1 MINQKNQF
9 YQKGNVQKNQSNNKK
24 DRVDTI
30 HMNLEPMEI
39 PEDYIQ
45 KAENIMKNISRSI
58 TTSKIRGFLSLV
70 SKVYN
75 VESVRTEDT
84 LLPESIDTIQMM
96 RIRVV
101 YEAGR
106 DNTNGVKRF
115 LEESNIL
122 NYLKSIGDSRHKFI
136 SLQDIWKLWWHTTDF
151 TAERNKEGFICTQN

>member
-1 MINQKNQF
+1 MG
-9 YQKGNVQKNQSNNKK
+9 YQNQSHHKGISQFNQNTRKKEKK
-24 DRVDTI
+24 DKIDTI

-39 PEDYIQ
+39 PKDYIQ
-45 KAENIMKNISRSI
+45 KAETIMKDISKCI

-106 DNTNGVKRF
+106 DSTDGVKRF
-115 LEESNIL
+115 LEKSNIL
-122 NYLKSIGDSRHKFI
+122 NYLKSIGDSRQKFI
-136 SLQDIWKLWWHTTDF
+136 TFARYMEALVAYHRF
-151 TAERNKEGFICTQN
+151 YGGKE

>member
-1 MINQKNQF
+1 MG
-9 YQKGNVQKNQSNNKK
+9 YQNQSHHKGISQFNQNTRKKEKK
-24 DRVDTI
+24 DKIDTI

-39 PEDYIQ
+39 PKDYIQ
-45 KAENIMKNISRSI
+45 KAETIMKDISKCI

-106 DNTNGVKRF
+106 DSTDGVKRF
-115 LEESNIL
+115 LEKSNIL
-122 NYLKSIGDSRHKFI
+122 NYLKSIGDSRQKFI
-136 SLQDIWKLWWHTTDF
+136 SFARYMEALVAYHRF
-151 TAERNKEGFICTQN
+151 YGGKE

>member
-1 MINQKNQF
+1 MGYQNNQS
-9 YQKGNVQKNQSNNKK
+9 YQKGGSHFNQNNRNNDKK
-24 DRVDTI
+24 DKINTI

-39 PEDYIQ
+39 PADYIQ
-45 KAENIMKNISRSI
+45 KAEDIMKDISKSI

-84 LLPESIDTIQMM
+84 LLPESMDTIQMM

-106 DNTNGVKRF
+106 DNTDGVKRF
-115 LEESNIL
+115 LERSNIL
-122 NYLKSIGDSRHKFI
+122 NYIKSIGDSRQKFI
-136 SLQDIWKLWWHTTDF
+136 TFARYMEALVAYHRF
-151 TAERNKEGFICTQN
+151 YGGKE

>member
-1 MINQKNQF
+1 MGYQKNQF
-9 YQKGNVQKNQSNNKK
+9 HQNGDSQFNQNKRKYDNNDKI
-24 DRVDTI
+24 DTI

-39 PEDYIQ
+39 PDEYIQ
-45 KAENIMKNISRSI
+45 KAENIMKDISKSI

-75 VESVRTEDT
+75 MESVRTEDT

-106 DNTNGVKRF
+106 DNTDGVKKF
-115 LEESNIL
+115 LEKSNIL
-122 NYLKSIGDSRHKFI
+122 NYLKSIGDNRQKFI
-136 SLQDIWKLWWHTTDF
+136 TFARYMEALVAYHRF
-151 TAERNKEGFICTQN
+151 YGGKE